1 MKIKKKLFFGLA
13 LSPTILVAPIVVSCT
28 DTDDKKTKE
37 INKENIEKYSNL
49 VNEIQLAYQKS
60 NPNTPIFEGK
70 TIADIFTET
79 VDKLLETAGLS
90 EQGEDFVKYTK
101 ETITYSINVSVEESI
116 PFITKIVDEAKKN
129 PDVDILT
136 IFKKQEN
143 IDYWL
148 KVLETVVNKLRDYS
162 KKTKDKLMNIMV
174 DIDLKVM
181 PDASKSQLLKQYKM
195 LYNDS
200 TIDAQYDLILKNY
213 KDAVNLY
220 LGNENTDIKEIIN
233 TLLSSI
239 NSAA

>member
-1 MKIKKKLFFGLA
+1 MKIKKKLFFSIA

-28 DTDDKKTKE
+28 DSDDKKTKE
-37 INKENIEKYSNL
+37 INKENIEKYSSL

-70 TIADIFTET
+70 TIADIFTEM
-79 VDKLLETAGLS
+79 VDKLLETKGLS
-90 EQGEDFVKYTK
+90 EQGEDFIKYTK
-101 ETITYSINVSVEESI
+101 ETMTYSINVSVEEFI

-148 KVLETVVNKLRDYS
+148 KALENVVNKLRDYS

-174 DIDLKVM
+174 DIDLKAM
-181 PDASKSQLLKQYKM
+181 PEASKSQLLKEYKM

-213 KDAVNLY
+213 KDAVNSY
-220 LGNENTDIKEIIN
+220 LSNENTDIKEIIN

-239 NSAA
+239 NSVA

>member
-1 MKIKKKLFFGLA
+1 MKRKLFFGLA
-13 LSPTILVAPIVVSCT
+13 LSPTILVSPLVVSCT
-28 DTDDKKTKE
+28 DTEEKKTKE

-70 TIADIFTET
+70 TIVDIFTEM
-79 VDKLLETAGLS
+79 VDKLLETTGLS

-101 ETITYSINVSVEESI
+101 ETMTYSINVSVEEFI

-136 IFKKQEN
+136 VFKKQEN

-148 KVLETVVNKLRDYS
+148 KALENVVNKLRDYS
-162 KKTKDKLMNIMV
+162 KKTKDKLMNIMA

-195 LYNDS
+195 FYTDS

-220 LGNENTDIKEIIN
+220 LSNENTDIKEIIN

-239 NSAA
+239 NSVA

>member
-1 MKIKKKLFFGLA
+1 M
-13 LSPTILVAPIVVSCT
+13 
-28 DTDDKKTKE
+28 
-37 INKENIEKYSNL
+37 
-49 VNEIQLAYQKS
+49 
-60 NPNTPIFEGK
+60 
-70 TIADIFTET
+70 
-79 VDKLLETAGLS
+79 
-90 EQGEDFVKYTK
+90 
-101 ETITYSINVSVEESI
+101 TYSINVSVEEFI

-148 KVLETVVNKLRDYS
+148 KALENVVNKLRDYS

-195 LYNDS
+195 FYTDS

-220 LGNENTDIKEIIN
+220 LSNENTDIKEIIN

-239 NSAA
+239 NSVA